1 MAIPDPGNCLNLK
14 GSPRK
19 YIGFWQGPRC
29 IVEEDGKVSFR
40 AVEDESAGHQD
51 EAVQVIYMGLE
62 FSCTFWPIGSN
73 LGSVLHLKVGV

>member
-14 GSPRK
+14 WSPRK
-19 YIGFWQGPRC
+19 YMGFWQGPRG
-29 IVEEDGKVSFR
+29 IVEEDVKVSFR
-40 AVEDESAGHQD
+40 DVEDESAGHQD